1 MGAIGSIKE
10 IMGKFGDMVAIVM
23 PHRTCTAIEE
33 AAIKL
38 KDSIDITDDGLVDDS
53 VAMRA
58 LKMNLKN
65 FQNAHSDGR
74 ITPDMYIT
82 SPVNGI
88 RKYDYKKII
97 GLNDEKMKWKRHA

>member
-1 MGAIGSIKE
+1 
-10 IMGKFGDMVAIVM
+10 
-23 PHRTCTAIEE
+23 
-33 AAIKL
+33 
-38 KDSIDITDDGLVDDS
+38 
-53 VAMRA
+53 MRA